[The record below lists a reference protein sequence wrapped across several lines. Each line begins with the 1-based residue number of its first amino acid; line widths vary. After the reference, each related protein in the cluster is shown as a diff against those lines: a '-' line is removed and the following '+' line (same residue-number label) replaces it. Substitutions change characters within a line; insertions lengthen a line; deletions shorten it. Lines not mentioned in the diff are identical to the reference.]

1 MKKQQITLSRKKAM
15 RKVVWMKAAFLLLM
29 FVIALHGRAQNT
41 DSKLISLEL
50 KEAPLGEAL
59 KQFSNVSGYKV
70 NFPSEDVGAYR
81 VSVSIHQ
88 LAPLAAL
95 QKILEGKPFEY
106 EVKQHFITV
115 RKAKPASTTR
125 KVRNIEGQ
133 VVDEKGDPLPGAN
146 IRGIDSPFGAISDIK
161 GNFTCKVMEETH
173 TLEVSF
179 VGMQTE
185 KVSIKGRTHV
195 NVIMHEDKQQLGDVV
210 VTGYQRISRER
221 STASFGFID
230 SEQLTRQM
238 HTDLASSLEGQIAG
252 LRMDI
257 NPNNGDMSP
266 ILRGRGTFSNDV
278 GSHPLIVVDDM
289 PTDLTLS
296 EINPYNV
303 ESITVLKDAAAASIY
318 GALAANG
325 IIVVVTKQA
334 KEEGAHVNIN
344 ADWFITSKP
353 NFNSLNLAST
363 SDIIDYQTAVFDA
376 NVAESGSASGFL
388 SSYKAG
394 YYNPL
399 FQLYL
404 DRENGTLSNNEVEAT
419 LNQWRNNDYYKEY
432 RDNAWRTAVTQRYN
446 VSVSQKVGKNNHFLS
461 FNYENDKG
469 RTINDK
475 RNKFSLYYKSNYA
488 ITSWLNVNAGVD
500 ARLGSSDTPNT
511 LFTSYT
517 MQQRYERI
525 MDADGNRYNSP
536 YVNVSGYSGGAYNGS
551 VVSKAEGVSPYKT
564 FGFNVLDALGEGGTK
579 SRNVSIRPFV
589 SLQARFLKMFKYNFM
604 YQYEWNHSKSE
615 VFDAEDSYLM
625 RMTYNSMIDT
635 NGNSAMP
642 KGGRFFQNELSS
654 NRYTVRN
661 QIDFDKSWKNHAV
674 TAIAGLEFRENK
686 IPKPTRQL
694 MYGYDPQTLT
704 SDIIDWQA
712 YRDGVGTSALSGNT
726 ITLSGL
732 SPTLQESR
740 HRYASFYANA
750 SYSYLSR
757 YNVSGSIRWDQAD
770 LFGLDI
776 RNQRHPLWSVGASWI
791 MSEESFMK
799 DIVWLDFLKARMTY
813 GINGNVDQSS
823 TTYFVVKQKTQSNPI
838 KTTYLTY
845 DDDDLPNPKLR

>member
-1 MKKQQITLSRKKAM
+1 M
-15 RKVVWMKAAFLLLM
+15 
-29 FVIALHGRAQNT
+29 
-41 DSKLISLEL
+41 
-50 KEAPLGEAL
+50 
-59 KQFSNVSGYKV
+59 
-70 NFPSEDVGAYR
+70 
-81 VSVSIHQ
+81 
-88 LAPLAAL
+88 
-95 QKILEGKPFEY
+95 
-106 EVKQHFITV
+106 
-115 RKAKPASTTR
+115 
-125 KVRNIEGQ
+125 
-133 VVDEKGDPLPGAN
+133 
-146 IRGIDSPFGAISDIK
+146 
-161 GNFTCKVMEETH
+161 
-173 TLEVSF
+173 
-179 VGMQTE
+179 
-185 KVSIKGRTHV
+185 
-195 NVIMHEDKQQLGDVV
+195 
-210 VTGYQRISRER
+210 
-221 STASFGFID
+221 
-230 SEQLTRQM
+230 
-238 HTDLASSLEGQIAG
+238 
-252 LRMDI
+252 
-257 NPNNGDMSP
+257 
-266 ILRGRGTFSNDV
+266 
-278 GSHPLIVVDDM
+278 
-289 PTDLTLS
+289 
-296 EINPYNV
+296 
-303 ESITVLKDAAAASIY
+303 
-318 GALAANG
+318 
-325 IIVVVTKQA
+325 
-334 KEEGAHVNIN
+334 
-344 ADWFITSKP
+344 
-353 NFNSLNLAST
+353 
-363 SDIIDYQTAVFDA
+363 
-376 NVAESGSASGFL
+376 
-388 SSYKAG
+388 
-394 YYNPL
+394 
-399 FQLYL
+399 
-404 DRENGTLSNNEVEAT
+404 
-419 LNQWRNNDYYKEY
+419 
-432 RDNAWRTAVTQRYN
+432 
-446 VSVSQKVGKNNHFLS
+446 
-461 FNYENDKG
+461 
-469 RTINDK
+469 
-475 RNKFSLYYKSNYA
+475 YYKSNYA

-642 KGGRFFQNELSS
+642 RGGRFFQNELSS

-661 QIDFDKSWKNHAV
+661 QIDFDKSWKNHTV
-674 TAIAGLEFRENK
+674 TVIAGLEFRENK

-791 MSEESFMK
+791 MSEEPFMK

-845 DDDDLPNPKLR
+845 DDDDLPNPKLRWEKTATYNVGLDFRLFNNLVNGSLEYYNRHSSDLLVRRYMDPTLGAKSRVVNNGEMRNRGIEFSLTANLNRKKDWNFSRIKKKI

>member
-1 MKKQQITLSRKKAM
+1 M
-15 RKVVWMKAAFLLLM
+15 
-29 FVIALHGRAQNT
+29 
-41 DSKLISLEL
+41 
-50 KEAPLGEAL
+50 
-59 KQFSNVSGYKV
+59 
-70 NFPSEDVGAYR
+70 
-81 VSVSIHQ
+81 
-88 LAPLAAL
+88 
-95 QKILEGKPFEY
+95 
-106 EVKQHFITV
+106 
-115 RKAKPASTTR
+115 
-125 KVRNIEGQ
+125 
-133 VVDEKGDPLPGAN
+133 
-146 IRGIDSPFGAISDIK
+146 
-161 GNFTCKVMEETH
+161 
-173 TLEVSF
+173 
-179 VGMQTE
+179 
-185 KVSIKGRTHV
+185 
-195 NVIMHEDKQQLGDVV
+195 
-210 VTGYQRISRER
+210 
-221 STASFGFID
+221 
-230 SEQLTRQM
+230 
-238 HTDLASSLEGQIAG
+238 
-252 LRMDI
+252 
-257 NPNNGDMSP
+257 
-266 ILRGRGTFSNDV
+266 
-278 GSHPLIVVDDM
+278 
-289 PTDLTLS
+289 
-296 EINPYNV
+296 
-303 ESITVLKDAAAASIY
+303 
-318 GALAANG
+318 
-325 IIVVVTKQA
+325 
-334 KEEGAHVNIN
+334 
-344 ADWFITSKP
+344 
-353 NFNSLNLAST
+353 
-363 SDIIDYQTAVFDA
+363 
-376 NVAESGSASGFL
+376 
-388 SSYKAG
+388 
-394 YYNPL
+394 

-404 DRENGTLSNNEVEAT
+404 DRENGTLSNSEVEAT

-635 NGNSAMP
+635 NGNLAMP

-823 TTYFVVKQKTQSNPI
+823 TTY
-838 KTTYLTY
+838 L
-845 DDDDLPNPKLR
+845 